1 MEIRHRDIFP
11 WNQLNIHIL
20 VVYSKTIH
28 NWRKT
33 LKSWRITPGGLTSS
47 AKTNMCPIPSIWKPP
62 FSFNFASFFLYVLAQ
77 QVKRTS
83 TACHLFFLLQDC
95 LCAVKRRH
103 HWVIVAELVM
113 SAVLLSYL
121 DNMKI
126 LSPRLIWKY
135 YLEVSVERMNFDL
148 LMTRTPVYIFLG
160 FFLQV
165 D

>member
-1 MEIRHRDIFP
+1 MEIRHQDIFP

-95 LCAVKRRH
+95 LCAVKRRR
-103 HWVIVAELVM
+103 HWVIWWLNWSLVLFCWAT
-113 SAVLLSYL
+113 S
-121 DNMKI
+121 I
-126 LSPRLIWKY
+126 IWKY

>member
-1 MEIRHRDIFP
+1 MEIRHQDIFP

-126 LSPRLIWKY
+126 LSGGFSREDEFWFAHDSHASLH
-135 YLEVSVERMNFDL
+135 F
-148 LMTRTPVYIFLG
+148 FG
-160 FFLQV
+160 FFSSSWLNY
-165 D
+165 